1 MADKDANKYHF
12 VSSNIR
18 LIWRLH
24 SRIRGNNSNI
34 LFPVSSKSFESK
46 RVAYCLGDQT
56 SSEALISG
64 HSSLLL
70 KRVTMKMTAMT
81 FSAPRAPLH
90 SSQCTDSPATPCLAS
105 PQPQVSCPR
114 EGPPPPSLIHMVELG
129 FVGLLNNPKRIFAQL
144 QKLEVKLART

>member
-1 MADKDANKYHF
+1 
-12 VSSNIR
+12 
-18 LIWRLH
+18 
-24 SRIRGNNSNI
+24 
-34 LFPVSSKSFESK
+34 
-46 RVAYCLGDQT
+46 
-56 SSEALISG
+56 
-64 HSSLLL
+64 
-70 KRVTMKMTAMT
+70 MTAMT

-114 EGPPPPSLIHMVELG
+114 EGPPPLSLIHMVELG